1 MPKTMELN
9 DAEVAL
15 IERMRKSD
23 AEKRAEA
30 LLEHKRRAQEA
41 IDKID
46 AELAGEKYAAVR
58 TKLGIQAGK

>member
-1 MPKTMELN
+1 MPKTMELT
-9 DAEVAL
+9 DVEAAV

-23 AEKRAEA
+23 AEKRAEV
-30 LLEHKRRAQEA
+30 LLNHKQRAQES

-46 AELAGEKYAAVR
+46 AELAKEKYAAVR